1 MQKIQLVRP
10 PETVASGRFLELQN
24 LYFRAKD
31 GEVHLWESVARV
43 RSHGAVLILAKLIP
57 SGRILL
63 VRQFRPPAGGQVWEF
78 PAGLLE
84 PGESPETTAV
94 RELKEETGYR
104 GRVVGCTGPV
114 FSSPGLSSETL
125 YIARMEV
132 EEECQEE
139 PVPEFDGTELIET
152 VAVMPSEIA
161 AFLEEAERRGDSVDA
176 KVKIFHLAGGYFS

>member
-31 GEVHLWESVARV
+31 GKVHLWESVARV
-43 RSHGAVLILAKLIP
+43 HSCGAVLILAKLIP

-84 PGESPETTAV
+84 PGETPDVTAV

-104 GRVVGCTGPV
+104 GRVVSCTGPA
-114 FSSPGLSSETL
+114 FSSPGLSSESL
-125 YIARMEV
+125 YIACMEV
-132 EEECQEE
+132 EEKGQED
-139 PVPEFDGTELIET
+139 PVPEFDGTELIDT
-152 VAVMPSEIA
+152 VPVAPSELA
-161 AFLEEAERRGDSVDA
+161 AFLEKAERNGEAVDA
-176 KVKIFHLAGGYFS
+176 KVKIFLLAGGYFS